1 MFAVIIDDMRTD
13 NWSAKDSLLK
23 LSVFSDNLYSRFIK
37 SISRIS
43 PEKIIIFSKNNV
55 KNLLSDGVELIDNE
69 SELSALFFSS
79 PEEYSVVFSSSVF
92 VDINEDFVSILNKN
106 IGEYKIVTDDKEP
119 VCSVLSNKNTAK
131 KLSEA
136 CCKINEMLSE
146 TYEKIIYDGYSKKID
161 NPLNYK
167 AFLCDVLQQKTSLL
181 LPEVAQGVFAEDK
194 IPDGNFVIIPP
205 VYFDVGVQVEEG
217 AVIGPCTILMSDTLV
232 SKKAE
237 IRKSVILNDGYVSS
251 GCFIDNSILCENV
264 SVRRYSVI
272 MGGSVLGHAS
282 TVGEETII
290 ENNSVILPFTRV
302 DELKKNYVN
311 FKKDN
316 NESPA
321 GFYGY
326 SPEKSALLGAALG
339 RVFNSPRIAVASDG
353 ELNST
358 ALKLALMGGLITTG
372 AVCYDFGNTFLSS
385 LHYFMSFCELDCA
398 VFISGNRFGTVIT
411 VFTKDSYSL
420 TSSQYYNI
428 KALMVSEKI
437 ERCSFDECKKINQI
451 HGMSRMYIQNLIKD
465 FSEPLSFMPVFKCY
479 NKRIL
484 SVVEIAISKIG
495 YKSGKKRY
503 IIELNP
509 EGTKVRIESENVIYP
524 DSKIREIVAFFNN
537 DKDVSRLW
545 EYDAVI
551 LCFEL
556 LRIFNERKLDFK
568 TALKLLPRFYVA
580 EEALNYKGSM
590 CELINKLG
598 SENNVKYKSG
608 EIVIERGEN
617 KILVNQKS
625 DSLRI
630 IAKSSTTETAQEMVG
645 DIVKIISSTALPS
658 IDIK

>member
-1 MFAVIIDDMRTD
+1 MFAVIFDDMRID
-13 NWSAKDSLLK
+13 SWSVKDSLLK
-23 LSVFSDNLYSRFIK
+23 LSVFSDNLYSRFVK

-43 PEKIIIFSKNNV
+43 PEKIIVFSKNDI
-55 KNLLSDGVELIDNE
+55 KNLLSDGVELFDNI
-69 SELSALFFSS
+69 SELSTLFFSS
-79 PEEYSVVFSSSVF
+79 TEEYSVVFSSSVF
-92 VDINEDFVSILNKN
+92 VDINKDFVSIINKN
-106 IGEYKIVTDDKEP
+106 AGEYKIVNDNKEP
-119 VCSVLSNKNTAK
+119 LCGVFSNKNIAE
-131 KLSEA
+131 KLKESRCRFKDILKETDAEA
-136 CCKINEMLSE
+136 MFN
-146 TYEKIIYDGYSKKID
+146 GYSQKID

-167 AFLCDVLQQKTSLL
+167 AFLSDILQQKTSLL
-181 LPEVAQGVFAEDK
+181 LPEVAQGVYAEDK
-194 IPDGNFVIIPP
+194 IPDGNFVIVPP
-205 VYFDVGVQVEEG
+205 VYFDIGVQVEEG
-217 AVIGPCTILMSDTLV
+217 AVIGPCTILMSDTLI
-232 SKKAE
+232 SKKSE

-251 GCFIDNSILCENV
+251 GCLIDNSILSENV
-264 SVRRYSVI
+264 SVRRNSVV
-272 MGGSVLGHAS
+272 MGGSVLGHDS
-282 TVGEETII
+282 SVGEETII
-290 ENNSVILPFTRV
+290 ENNSVILPFTKV

-311 FKKDN
+311 FKIGN
-316 NESPA
+316 NDSPA

-353 ELNST
+353 EMNST

-398 VFISGNRFGTVIT
+398 AFISGNRFGTIIT
-411 VFTKDSYSL
+411 VFTKNSYSL

-437 ERCSFDECKKINQI
+437 DRCSFDECKRINQI

-484 SVVEIAISKIG
+484 NVVEIAISKIG
-495 YKSGKKRY
+495 YKSVNKQY
-503 IIELNP
+503 VIELNP

-524 DSKIREIVAFFNN
+524 DSKIREIVAYFNN
-537 DKDVSRLW
+537 DISNLW
-545 EYDAVI
+545 EYDSVI

-556 LRIFNERKLDFK
+556 LRTFNQRNLDFK
-568 TALKLLPRFYVA
+568 SAQKLLPRFYVA
-580 EEALNYKGSM
+580 EKELNYNGSM

-598 SENNVKYKSG
+598 NEDTVKYKSG

-617 KILVNQKS
+617 KILVNHKS